1 MRKLFIPLLLC
12 SALEANEKNGFFI
25 EAGFETGLLE
35 GTQTQEKNYTT
46 TQTTTKTTTNNYNY
60 LPLNSI
66 LQRATNLFK
75 DADIS
80 KLSFSSLSP
89 VRASLDLSGH
99 LTIENF
105 LPYNLNN
112 VKLSFTDAQ
121 GNVIDLGVIET
132 LPKQSKIVLS
142 YQQFNETKQV
152 FDNIME
158 EQKKYYEKEAE
169 RRKNKTTSSV
179 SETNREPSFTF
190 PTFEVLSTPHSDPNT
205 QRVFEA
211 LSKINTNLV
220 MKYSDT
226 NNFESAKDKT
236 EKFTAKTAEE
246 FTNLMLNM
254 IAVLDSQSWGDAIL
268 NAPFEFTDNKQSGEC
283 TNKGDSNDNCVYPQK
298 NGLVKSNVDKKYVLD
313 KQSIVNNFRGKTD
326 LDVSLLNGAGVD
338 GLGSNTTP
346 TNNDDG
352 KNYGQLAVVASA
364 LNPQKLF
371 GTDYKTINLADLRA
385 ILHEFSHTKGYTHN
399 GNMTYQRVPVVG
411 SNGQQ
416 EKKDDGAL
424 KDSDGL
430 PYNVCSLYGGQGQPS
445 FPSNYPNSIYHNCAD
460 VPAGFLG
467 VTAAVWQQLIN
478 QNALPINFANLNSQ
492 TNYNLNATLN
502 TQDMAN
508 SVIGTIQKTLTATST
523 TTTTSYHH
531 SKSLQRFRSP
541 LLGIN
546 VKIGYQNYFNDFIGL
561 AYYGIIKYNYAKAA
575 NQKVQQLSY
584 GGGIDL
590 LLDFIT
596 TYSNKNSPTGIQTRR
611 NFSSSFG
618 IFGGLRGLYN
628 SYYALNKVKGSGNL
642 DAATGLNYRYKH
654 SKYSVGISIPLIQR
668 KASVISSGSDYTNS
682 FVFNEGASHFK
693 VFFNYGWVF

>member
-1 MRKLFIPLLLC
+1 MRKLFIPLLLF

-35 GTQTQEKNYTT
+35 GTQTQEKRH
-46 TQTTTKTTTNNYNY
+46 TTTKNTYATYNY
-60 LPLNSI
+60 LPTDTI
-66 LQRATNLFK
+66 LKRAANLFTN
-75 DADIS
+75 AEAIS
-80 KLSFSSLSP
+80 KLKFSSLSP
-89 VRASLDLSGH
+89 VRVLYMYNGQ

-132 LPKQSKIVLS
+132 IPKHSKIVLPG
-142 YQQFNETKQV
+142 EA
-152 FDNIME
+152 FDSLKIDPYTLFLP
-158 EQKKYYEKEAE
+158 KIEA
-169 RRKNKTTSSV
+169 TSTSA
-179 SETNREPSFTF
+179 
-190 PTFEVLSTPHSDPNT
+190 SDANT
-205 QRVFEA
+205 QRVFET
-211 LSKINTNLV
+211 LNKIKTDLV
-220 MKYSDT
+220 VNYRNENK
-226 NNFESAKDKT
+226 FKDH
-236 EKFTAKTAEE
+236 ENHWEAFTPQTAEE

-268 NAPFEFTDNKQSGEC
+268 NAPFDF
-283 TNKGDSNDNCVYPQK
+283 TNKGGGEECDTSKENECVNPGI
-298 NGLVKSNVDKKYVLD
+298 NGRVNSQNESYVLN
-313 KQSIVNNFRGKTD
+313 KQDIVNKFRNKAD
-326 LDVSLLNGAGVD
+326 LDVVVLKDSGVV
-338 GLGSNTTP
+338 GLGSDITP
-346 TNNDDG
+346 SNNDDG
-352 KNYGQLAVVASA
+352 KHYGQLGVVASA
-364 LNPQKLF
+364 LDPKKLF
-371 GTDYKTINLADLRA
+371 GNNLKTINLQDLRT
-385 ILHEFSHTKGYTHN
+385 ILHEFSHTKGYGHN
-399 GNMTYQRVPVVG
+399 GNMTYQRVPTG
-411 SNGQQ
+411 QNENG
-416 EKKDDGAL
+416 KP

-430 PYNVCSLYGGQGQPS
+430 PYNVCSLYGGQGQS
-445 FPSNYPNSIYHNCAD
+445 AFPSNYPNSIYHNCAD

-478 QNALPINFANLNSQ
+478 QNALPINFANLGSQ
-492 TNYNLNATLN
+492 TNYNLNASLN
-502 TQDMAN
+502 TQDLAN
-508 SVIGTIQKTLTATST
+508 SMLGTIQKTFVTSSVT
-523 TTTTSYHH
+523 NHYFS
-531 SKSLQRFRSP
+531 SASQSFRSP
-541 LLGIN
+541 ILGVN
-546 VKIGYQNYFNDFIGL
+546 AKIGYQNYFNDFIGL

-596 TYSNKNSPTGIQTRR
+596 TYSNKNSPIDIQTRR

-642 DAATGLNYRYKH
+642 DVATGLNYRYKH

-668 KASVISSGSDYTNS
+668 KASIVSSDGDYTNS

>member
-35 GTQTQEKNYTT
+35 GTQTQEKRH
-46 TQTTTKTTTNNYNY
+46 TTTKNTYATYNY
-60 LPLNSI
+60 LPTDAVLK
-66 LQRATNLFK
+66 RAANLFT
-75 DADIS
+75 DAKSIS
-80 KLSFSSLSP
+80 QLNFSSLSP
-89 VRASLDLSGH
+89 VKVLYIGGK

-105 LPYNLNN
+105 LPYNLSN

-132 LPKQSKIVLS
+132 IPKHSKIVLPGDA
-142 YQQFNETKQV
+142 
-152 FDNIME
+152 FDSL
-158 EQKKYYEKEAE
+158 KEAFDKIDPYTFFLPKFE
-169 RRKNKTTSSV
+169 ATSTSV
-179 SETNREPSFTF
+179 S
-190 PTFEVLSTPHSDPNT
+190 DANT
-205 QRVFEA
+205 QRVFET
-211 LSKINTNLV
+211 LNKIKTNLI
-220 MKYSDT
+220 MKYSNENPSNFNT
-226 NNFESAKDKT
+226 CPYNNNGNTKNDCWQP
-236 EKFTAKTAEE
+236 FTPQTAEE

-268 NAPFEFTDNKQSGEC
+268 NAPFDFTNSPTDCDNDPSKCVNPGINGRVDSKVDQQYVLNKQG
-283 TNKGDSNDNCVYPQK
+283 
-298 NGLVKSNVDKKYVLD
+298 
-313 KQSIVNNFRGKTD
+313 IVNNFRKKIEID
-326 LDVSLLNGAGVD
+326 
-338 GLGSNTTP
+338 
-346 TNNDDG
+346 
-352 KNYGQLAVVASA
+352 AVVLKNSGVVGLANGYGNDGEYGTLGVEAYA
-364 LNPQKLF
+364 LDPTKLF
-371 GTDYKTINLADLRA
+371 GNNLKTINLEDLRT

-399 GNMTYQRVPVVG
+399 GNMTYQRVPTG
-411 SNGQQ
+411 QNENG
-416 EKKDDGAL
+416 KP

-430 PYNVCSLYGGQGQPS
+430 PYNVCSLYGGQGQS
-445 FPSNYPNSIYHNCAD
+445 AFPSNYPNSIYHNCAD

-478 QNALPINFANLNSQ
+478 QNALPINFANLGSQ
-492 TNYNLNATLN
+492 TNYNLNASLN
-502 TQDMAN
+502 TQDLAN
-508 SVIGTIQKTLTATST
+508 SMLSTIQKTFVTSSVT
-523 TTTTSYHH
+523 NHYFS
-531 SKSLQRFRSP
+531 SASQNFRSP
-541 LLGIN
+541 ILGVN
-546 VKIGYQNYFNDFIGL
+546 AKIGYQNYFNDFIGL

-596 TYSNKNSPTGIQTRR
+596 TYSNKNSPIDIQTRR

-642 DAATGLNYRYKH
+642 DVTTGLNYRYKH

-668 KASVISSGSDYTNS
+668 KASIVSSDGDYTNS

>member
-1 MRKLFIPLLLC
+1 MRKLFIPLLLF

-35 GTQTQEKNYTT
+35 GVQTQEKRH
-46 TQTTTKTTTNNYNY
+46 TTTKNTYATYNY
-60 LPLNSI
+60 LPTDTI
-66 LQRATNLFK
+66 LKRAANLFTN
-75 DADIS
+75 AEAIS
-80 KLSFSSLSP
+80 KLKFSSLSP
-89 VRASLDLSGH
+89 VRVLYMYNGQ

-132 LPKQSKIVLS
+132 IPKHSKIVLPG
-142 YQQFNETKQV
+142 EA
-152 FDNIME
+152 FDSL
-158 EQKKYYEKEAE
+158 KEAFDKIDPYTFFLPKFE
-169 RRKNKTTSSV
+169 ATSTSI
-179 SETNREPSFTF
+179 
-190 PTFEVLSTPHSDPNT
+190 SDANT
-205 QRVFEA
+205 QRVFET
-211 LSKINTNLV
+211 LNKIKTNLIV
-220 MKYSDT
+220 NYRNENK
-226 NNFESAKDKT
+226 FKDHQNHW
-236 EKFTAKTAEE
+236 EAFTPQTAEE

-268 NAPFEFTDNKQSGEC
+268 NAPFEFTNKGGGGEC
-283 TNKGDSNDNCVYPQK
+283 DTNKENDCVNPGT
-298 NGLVKSNVDKKYVLD
+298 NGLVNSQNKSYVLN
-313 KQSIVNNFRGKTD
+313 KQDIVNKFRNKAD
-326 LDVSLLNGAGVD
+326 LDVVVLKDSGVV
-338 GLGSNTTP
+338 GLGSDITP
-346 TNNDDG
+346 SNNDDG
-352 KNYGQLAVVASA
+352 KHYGQLGVVASA
-364 LNPQKLF
+364 LDPKKLF
-371 GTDYKTINLADLRA
+371 GNDLKTIKLEDLRT

-399 GNMTYQRVPVVG
+399 GNMTYQRVPTG
-411 SNGQQ
+411 QTENG
-416 EKKDDGAL
+416 KP

-430 PYNVCSLYGGQGQPS
+430 PYNVCSLYGKSNQPA

-478 QNALPINFANLNSQ
+478 QNALPINYANLGSQ
-492 TNYNLNATLN
+492 TNYNLNASLN
-502 TQDMAN
+502 TQDLAN
-508 SVIGTIQKTLTATST
+508 SMLSTIQKTFLTSSVTNHYSSSASQ
-523 TTTTSYHH
+523 S
-531 SKSLQRFRSP
+531 FRSP
-541 LLGIN
+541 ILGVN
-546 VKIGYQNYFNDFIGL
+546 AKIGYQNYFNDFIGL
-561 AYYGIIKYNYAKAA
+561 AYYGIIKYNYAKAI

-596 TYSNKNSPTGIQTRR
+596 TYSNKNNPIDIQTRR

-628 SYYALNKVKGSGNL
+628 SYYVLNKVKGSGNL
-642 DAATGLNYRYKH
+642 DVATGLNYRYKH

-668 KASVISSGSDYTNS
+668 KASVVSSGSDYTNS

>member
-1 MRKLFIPLLLC
+1 MRKLFTSFLLF

-35 GTQTQEKNYTT
+35 GTQTQEKRH
-46 TQTTTKTTTNNYNY
+46 TTTKNTYATYNY
-60 LPLNSI
+60 LPTDAVLK
-66 LQRATNLFK
+66 RAANLFT
-75 DADIS
+75 DAKSIS
-80 KLSFSSLSP
+80 QLNFSSLSP
-89 VRASLDLSGH
+89 VKVLYIGGK

-105 LPYNLNN
+105 LPYNLSN

-121 GNVIDLGVIET
+121 GNIIDLGVIET
-132 LPKQSKIVLS
+132 IPKHSKIVLPGEA
-142 YQQFNETKQV
+142 FNSLKET
-152 FDNIME
+152 FDKIGPYTFFLP
-158 EQKKYYEKEAE
+158 KFEA
-169 RRKNKTTSSV
+169 TSTSV
-179 SETNREPSFTF
+179 S
-190 PTFEVLSTPHSDPNT
+190 DANT
-205 QRVFEA
+205 QRVFET
-211 LSKINTNLV
+211 LNKIKTNLI
-220 MKYSDT
+220 MKYSNENPSNFNT
-226 NNFESAKDKT
+226 CPYNNNGNTKNDCWQP
-236 EKFTAKTAEE
+236 FTPQTAEE

-268 NAPFEFTDNKQSGEC
+268 NAPFDFTNSSTDCDNDPSKCVNPGINGRVDSKVDQRYVLNKQG
-283 TNKGDSNDNCVYPQK
+283 
-298 NGLVKSNVDKKYVLD
+298 
-313 KQSIVNNFRGKTD
+313 IVNNFRKKIEID
-326 LDVSLLNGAGVD
+326 
-338 GLGSNTTP
+338 
-346 TNNDDG
+346 
-352 KNYGQLAVVASA
+352 AVVLKNSGVVGLANGYGNDGEYGTLGVEAYA
-364 LNPQKLF
+364 LEPQKLF
-371 GTDYKTINLADLRA
+371 GNNLKTINLEDLRT
-385 ILHEFSHTKGYTHN
+385 ILHEFSHTKGYGHN
-399 GNMTYQRVPVVG
+399 GNMTYQRVPTG
-411 SNGQQ
+411 QNENG
-416 EKKDDGAL
+416 KP

-430 PYNVCSLYGGQGQPS
+430 PYNVCSLYGGQGQS
-445 FPSNYPNSIYHNCAD
+445 AFPSNYPNSIYHNCAD

-492 TNYNLNATLN
+492 TNYNLNASLN
-502 TQDMAN
+502 TQDLAN
-508 SVIGTIQKTLTATST
+508 SMLSTIQKTFVTSSVT
-523 TTTTSYHH
+523 NHYFS
-531 SKSLQRFRSP
+531 SASQSFRSP
-541 LLGIN
+541 ILGVN
-546 VKIGYQNYFNDFIGL
+546 AKIGYQNYFNDFIGL

-642 DAATGLNYRYKH
+642 DVATGLNYRYKH

-668 KASVISSGSDYTNS
+668 KASVVSSDGDYTNS